1 MRTVYWLWSTLM
13 VAAIVVQIGLAGY
26 GAFYAANKL
35 DDEGSTIDDKMFQH
49 GFNAHAAFGYI
60 VILGGLIFV
69 VIGLIA
75 GVGKWRLGRQGV
87 LALLLILQMF
97 LAWFGFGAPP
107 IGFFHPINAFLI
119 LGLAGWI
126 AWDEWQRRRSGPP
139 IAATAT

>member
-1 MRTVYWLWSTLM
+1 VRTVYWMWSM
-13 VAAIVVQIGLAGY
+13 VMFVAIVVQIGFAGY
-26 GAFYAANKL
+26 GAFYAAHKL
-35 DDEGSTIDDKMFQH
+35 EDAGSTINDDTFGH
-49 GFNAHAAFGYI
+49 GFGAHAAFGYL

-119 LGLAGWI
+119 LALSGWI
-126 AWDEWQRRRSGPP
+126 ARDEWQRRRAVP
-139 IAATAT
+139 IPAAAT